1 MEVIPMLEKYKVLVE
16 KLRNQCDPNIFPH
29 ATTKDWVIDREL
41 IGQDRAMEALK
52 YGLSMR
58 RKGYN
63 IYVSGFAGTGRSSYS
78 YLVAEEFAKK
88 RSTPYDWCY
97 VYNFKRPNCPKA
109 INLEAGKGMSFRK
122 EIETAIK
129 NIDIE
134 IPKALS
140 SKSYEDN
147 KNSIFNENK
156 KMAEN
161 ILIELNNFAK
171 EYNFVF
177 KQTERGILSIP
188 LVDNR
193 PMTDEELDRL
203 SDEDMDRLGDISIE
217 LTQKSYDYIKRIKNI
232 EIKLKNEI
240 KKLKEEQVAL
250 VATTF
255 IGPIQV
261 KYRKNEGITNFLLDM
276 KEDIVKNY
284 EMFLDDEEE
293 NYMEKIFLQGNKKEE
308 FLKRY
313 FVNLFIDN
321 SYKEGA
327 PVIKEMNPN
336 YYNLFG
342 KIEYANEM
350 GVAKTDHT
358 RIKPGSMHEANGGY
372 ILIQAKD
379 ILQDKFSWD
388 GLKRAIATEELKIE
402 NIYSSNLASETLNP
416 EAIPLD
422 IKIIIIGDYMTYHL
436 LYTYDEEFKKLF
448 RIRADFD
455 TEMERNKEN
464 ILKIGSFVAYQ
475 CKKENL
481 LPFNRDALGAIID
494 LSSRIADEKD
504 KLTASFNNLVEV
516 IYEAD
521 GWAFSKG
528 KNIVTKE
535 DVEITISKRQYRNNS
550 YEERLLELIDNGTI
564 LIDTEGEKIGEI
576 NGLSVIDLGQYSFGR
591 PTKITANTYFG
602 KDGIINIEKE
612 TDQSGNIHDK
622 GVLIMSGYLGE
633 KYAQNIQLSMTA
645 SITFEQSYDG
655 IDGDSASSTELYA
668 ILSSLGD
675 IPIKQGIAVTGSVNQ
690 KGIIQPIGGVNEK
703 IEGFYNVCKL
713 KGLRGGEGV
722 IIPSKNIDNLMLNE
736 EVMDAVRKGIF
747 TIYAINTI
755 DEGMEILTGIKAG
768 ELNENGEYEEN
779 TINYYVQEK
788 LIYYAMLDKEFEE

>member
-1 MEVIPMLEKYKVLVE
+1 MLKKYKVPVE

-29 ATTKDWVIDREL
+29 ETTEDWIVDREL

-52 YGLSMR
+52 YGLSMK

-63 IYVSGFAGTGRSSYS
+63 IYVSGFIGTGRNSYS

-88 RSTPYDWCY
+88 KPTPCDWCY
-97 VYNFKRPNCPKA
+97 VYNFKKPNCPKA
-109 INLEAGKGMSFRK
+109 INLSSGKGIGFK
-122 EIETAIK
+122 QEIESAIK
-129 NIDIE
+129 NIETE
-134 IPKALS
+134 IPRALS
-140 SKSYEDN
+140 SKDYEDS
-147 KNSIFNENK
+147 KNAIFNENK
-156 KMAEN
+156 KVAES
-161 ILIELNNFAK
+161 ILMELNNFAK
-171 EYNFVF
+171 EYSFVF
-177 KQTERGILSIP
+177 KQTDRGILSIP
-188 LVDNR
+188 LIDNR
-193 PMTDEELDRL
+193 PMTDEELEKL
-203 SDEDMDRLGDISIE
+203 SDDEMDRLGDISIE
-217 LTQKSYDYIKRIKNI
+217 LTQKSYDYIKRIKAV
-232 EIKLKNEI
+232 ETKLKNEI
-240 KKLKEEQVAL
+240 KRIKEEQIVL

-261 KYRKNEGITNFLLDM
+261 KYRENEGITSFLLDM

-284 EMFLDDEEE
+284 EMFLDNEEE
-293 NYMEKIFLQGNKKEE
+293 NYVEKIFLQGNKKED

-313 FVNLFIDN
+313 SINLFIDN
-321 SYKEGA
+321 SYTQGA
-327 PVIKEMNPN
+327 PVIREMNPN

-379 ILQDKFSWD
+379 ILQNRISWE
-388 GLKRAIATEELKIE
+388 GLKRTITTEELKVE
-402 NIYSSNLASETLNP
+402 NVYSSNLTSETLNP
-416 EAIPLD
+416 EPIPLD
-422 IKIIIIGDYMTYHL
+422 IKIIIIGDYITYHI
-436 LYTYDEEFKKLF
+436 LYAYDEEFKKIF

-475 CKKENL
+475 CKEENL
-481 LPFNRDALGAIID
+481 LPFHKEALGAIID
-494 LSSRIADEKD
+494 LSSRIADEKN
-504 KLTASFNNLVEV
+504 KLTASFNELVEI

-521 GWAFSKG
+521 GWASSEG
-528 KNIVTKE
+528 KKVVTKE
-535 DVEITISKRQYRNNS
+535 DVEKAILKKQYRNNS
-550 YEERLLELIDNGTI
+550 YEEKLLELINNETI
-564 LIDTEGEKIGEI
+564 LIDTQGEKVGEI

-612 TDQSGNIHDK
+612 TEQSGNIHDK

-675 IPIKQGIAVTGSVNQ
+675 IPVKQGIAVTGSVNQ
-690 KGIIQPIGGVNEK
+690 KGMIQPIGGVNEK
-703 IEGFYNVCKL
+703 IEGFYKICKI
-713 KGLRGGEGV
+713 KGFKGGEGV
-722 IIPSKNIDNLMLNE
+722 IIPSKNIENLMLND
-736 EVMDAVRKGIF
+736 EVIMAVKDAKF
-747 TIYAINTI
+747 TIYAIDTI

-768 ELNENGEYEEN
+768 ELNESGEYEEN
-779 TINYYVQEK
+779 TINAYVQEK
-788 LIYYAMLDKEFEE
+788 LIYYAMLDRELEE